1 MDRFCAGYF
10 LMSAG
15 LGPVNLVLNYENQD
29 FSTVLT
35 FILFYMAIA
44 VNMELLFHCK
54 RNLLHLN

>member
-1 MDRFCAGYF
+1 MDGFCAGYF

-35 FILFYMAIA
+35 FILFYMAKAI
-44 VNMELLFHCK
+44 
-54 RNLLHLN
+54 